1 MNVASSSMNPLE
13 GRRVLVTAG
22 PTWVAVDRVRV
33 ITTVFTGETGLAI
46 ARHFRSL
53 GAEVD
58 LWMGPGRARLTAQDR
73 SELSVT
79 DFRYYDDLASLVHK
93 QEVSRYDVIVHSA
106 AVADYKPIAAEG
118 KIGSGLDELTITL
131 KPTEK
136 LVDVLRRRAPGSVLV
151 KFKLEVGLTEAEL
164 LEIAAKSRS
173 HSEAEFIV
181 ANVYEGM
188 SATKHEAHILDETGH
203 VVPVQNKNQLCTRL
217 GQCVARRLM
226 LNQPSYFSHS

>member
-1 MNVASSSMNPLE
+1 MSVLGEKSMR

-58 LWMGPGRARLTAQDR
+58 LWMGPGRARLTERDR
-73 SELSVT
+73 SEFSVT
-79 DFRYYDDLASLVHK
+79 DFCYYDDLAALVH
-93 QEVSRYDVIVHSA
+93 QQNVTRYDAIVHSA
-106 AVADYKPIAAEG
+106 AVADYKPVPATG
-118 KIGSGLDELTITL
+118 KIGSGLSELTLTL
-131 KPTEK
+131 RPTEK
-136 LVDVLRRRAPGSVLV
+136 LVDVLRRRAPRAVLV
-151 KFKLEVGLTEAEL
+151 KFKLEVGLTESEL
-164 LEIAAKSRS
+164 LAIAQKSRA

-188 SATKHEAHILDETGH
+188 SATHHEAHLLDDDGRVET
-203 VVPVQNKNQLCTRL
+203 VRNKRELCALL
-217 GQCVARRLM
+217 GERVARRVVTQEYPFLT
-226 LNQPSYFSHS
+226 SV